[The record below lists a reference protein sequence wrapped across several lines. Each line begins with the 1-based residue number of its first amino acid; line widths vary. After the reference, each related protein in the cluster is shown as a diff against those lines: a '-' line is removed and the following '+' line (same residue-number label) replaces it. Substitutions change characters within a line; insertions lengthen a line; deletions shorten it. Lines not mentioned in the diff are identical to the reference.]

1 MICNNSDIYFPRK
14 KLKEVL
20 PTEVFAFSPT
30 GSSLVRVGLNS
41 DYSVFMLMDL
51 DHNNCYY
58 PKEADM
64 EKDVYM
70 LQAVVHIAML
80 EKKPNKKGH

>member
-1 MICNNSDIYFPRK
+1 MICDNSDINFPRK

-30 GSSLVRVGLNS
+30 GRPLTRVGLNS
-41 DYSVFMLMDL
+41 DYSTFMVMNI
-51 DHNNCYY
+51 DHNDCYY
-58 PKEADM
+58 PKEEVL

-70 LQAVVHIAML
+70 LQAVVNITML
-80 EKKPNKKGH
+80 EKKPK